1 LRVFVAMDLN
11 EGVRQNIAQLMK
23 ELAPA
28 ARGAR
33 WVQTDGM
40 HVTLKFIGETV
51 PEMVER
57 VKTALGDLRSAKPIE
72 MSFRGVGCFP
82 NERRPR
88 VLWAGIEATPN
99 LAEVRA
105 EVERRLFLL
114 GIAREE
120 RAFHPHLTLARFKQP
135 QSQPRLAEAMR
146 ELCARE
152 FGAVRTSEFHLYQ
165 SKLKPGGAEYERLAT
180 FAFTGPEK

>member
-1 LRVFVAMDLN
+1 M
-11 EGVRQNIAQLMK
+11 Q
-23 ELAPA
+23 
-28 ARGAR
+28 AR
-33 WVQTDGM
+33 
-40 HVTLKFIGETV
+40 
-51 PEMVER
+51 P
-57 VKTALGDLRSAKPIE
+57 RSRREPKPL
-72 MSFRGVGCFP
+72 
-82 NERRPR
+82 R

-152 FGAVRTSEFHLYQ
+152 FGAARTSEFHLYQ
-165 SKLKPGGAEYERLAT
+165 SKLKPGGAEYERVAT
-180 FAFTGPEK
+180 FAFTSPEK